1 LTATDAVDPEAAQ
14 VLERLDGSSRP
25 IAKNPVGVDGTM
37 AAENGNQPALD
48 I

>member
-14 VLERLDGSSRP
+14 VLERFNGSSSA
-25 IAKNPVGVDGTM
+25 IAKDPVGVDGTM